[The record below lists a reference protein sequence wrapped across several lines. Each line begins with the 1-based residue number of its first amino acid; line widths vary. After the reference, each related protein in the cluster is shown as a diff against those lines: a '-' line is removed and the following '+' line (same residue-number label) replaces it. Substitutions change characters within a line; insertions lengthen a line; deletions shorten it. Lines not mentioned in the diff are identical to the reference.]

1 MTNKTAPVLYGRN
14 TEKGFE
20 LYAGEKDKLALFV
33 EGFDNGTEFEVEIR
47 KRTNQRTAAQNRAL
61 HKYFELVAQTLN
73 ESGLT
78 VEKVIENFTME
89 HEWSAGAVKEL
100 LWREAQR
107 FALQK
112 ESTTELEKRG
122 EIDAVWEVLNRFLAK
137 LKVESISFPSAENIQ
152 LNEKI

>member
-1 MTNKTAPVLYGRN
+1 MNKLSPVFLGVIRN
-14 TEKGFE
+14 NKLDFTQS
-20 LYAGEKDKLALFV
+20 EKDKLNLFLDSFNDGQ
-33 EGFDNGTEFEVEIR
+33 ELEIQVS
-47 KRTNQRTAAQNRAL
+47 KLSNQRTAAQNRAL